1 MGPTQPALQSRID
14 ELEDGAEQTSVE
26 TARLRQK
33 IEAGDQHIAAADKAR
48 AEAEARFSEMRDS
61 LHRAEQEKAR
71 ISADLASVK
80 RELATAQ
87 KQVAQIYHQAA
98 ALANER
104 DELRTRLAAANAR
117 LGQSQAA
124 KAQPENTVAALRG
137 ARGTA
142 IDVVPPNV
150 TTSATQPG
158 AGEGAHLD
166 QRGILGGVPAVLTLA
181 DLPREKRLRVQGLV
195 ADLHSKL
202 DERGL
207 MTTVPGELLFAV
219 GSDEV
224 QADAYAKLVK
234 LAELIGLYDSR
245 QVLII
250 GHSDADG
257 DATYN
262 QELSQRRAELVKQIL
277 VENFDLAADRLS
289 TEGAG
294 ETRPI
299 ASNATPQGRRAN
311 RRVEVL
317 ILN

>member
-1 MGPTQPALQSRID
+1 VS
-14 ELEDGAEQTSVE
+14 
-26 TARLRQK
+26 
-33 IEAGDQHIAAADKAR
+33 
-48 AEAEARFSEMRDS
+48 
-61 LHRAEQEKAR
+61 
-71 ISADLASVK
+71 

-98 ALANER
+98 ALADER
-104 DELRTRLAAANAR
+104 DELRTRLAAVNAG

-124 KAQPENTVAALRG
+124 KVQPESTVAALRG

-142 IDVVPPNV
+142 IDVVPRNS
-150 TTSATQPG
+150 TTSATEPG

-219 GSDEV
+219 GRDEV
-224 QADAYAKLVK
+224 QADAYAALVK
-234 LAELIGLYDSR
+234 LAELIRLYDNR
-245 QVLII
+245 QVLIV
-250 GHSDADG
+250 GHTDADG
-257 DATYN
+257 NEAYN
-262 QELSQRRAELVKQIL
+262 QELSERRAELVKQIL

-299 ASNATPQGRRAN
+299 ASNATPEGRAAN
-311 RRVEVL
+311 RRVEIL